1 MHTFFAESLAQAEQ
15 LRINKNLSKETKMF
29 PASLLAKILVPG
41 SLKNNATGFEFKLK
55 NIIDSATLVGMGPL
69 VVDDSNFTPDVLM
82 LKVGQTEIRGDLL
95 TRSNSLPI
103 RVSNEAL
110 ITATG
115 APLQP
120 GPHKLTI
127 QLLTR
132 EAGRFQFSVTEPL
145 SQ

>member
-1 MHTFFAESLAQAEQ
+1 
-15 LRINKNLSKETKMF
+15 MF
-29 PASLLAKILVPG
+29 PPSLLAKILVPG
-41 SLKNNATGFEFKLK
+41 SLKNNANGFEFKLK

-110 ITATG
+110 ITITG
-115 APLQP
+115 AALQP